1 MKLLVL
7 VNCREGREGKGKRG
21 KGRAQEGGR
30 EKWRWG
36 RKGKAGRGKRKRKGG
51 PGKGTMKR
59 RGEWYEF
66 MTVYM
71 TDVSN
76 PNTRHSTLV

>member
-1 MKLLVL
+1 VKLLVL

-36 RKGKAGRGKRKRKGG
+36 RKGKKEKEGGKRKGM
-51 PGKGTMKR
+51 MKR

>member
-30 EKWRWG
+30 
-36 RKGKAGRGKRKRKGG
+36 
-51 PGKGTMKR
+51 GKGEGQEGEGGK
-59 RGEWYEF
+59 GEWKQQRKEEKNGVNLWLY
-66 MTVYM
+66 T
-71 TDVSN
+71 
-76 PNTRHSTLV
+76 